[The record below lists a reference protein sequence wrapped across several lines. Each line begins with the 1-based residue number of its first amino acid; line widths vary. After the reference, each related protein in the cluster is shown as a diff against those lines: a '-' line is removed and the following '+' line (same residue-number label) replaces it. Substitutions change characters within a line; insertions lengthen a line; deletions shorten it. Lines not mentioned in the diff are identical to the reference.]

1 MNIKQLLVFSAVVL
15 LLSSCFNNNEGR
27 IIASVNE
34 KDLMLEEVL
43 EEMPIQIEDS
53 SFFVER
59 YMNDWIR
66 KQLMIYHAEINLSS
80 AIQNYE
86 KQIKEYRASLLIYAY
101 QQELINQNFDTS
113 ISLKQVTDYYNQYKD
128 EFKLSKNIF
137 KGRFIVVDRSA
148 PKLINLNKWYKSNKE
163 SSLEDLNDYCQQFA
177 KEYYLEDDRWQYF
190 SIFNQKLPEF
200 IIEESYF
207 LENTKGVVFEDDNLR
222 YYVFIKDYL
231 INGSISPLEMEQ
243 EKIKNVLLN
252 KNKIEYLKQLED
264 ELYQN
269 GLALKKIKIY

>member
-1 MNIKQLLVFSAVVL
+1 MNIKQLFVFLAVVL

-113 ISLKQVTDYYNQYKD
+113 ISLNQVTDYYNQYKD

-190 SIFNQKLPEF
+190 SIFNQKLPEY

>member
-1 MNIKQLLVFSAVVL
+1 MNIKQLFVFLAVVL

-113 ISLKQVTDYYNQYKD
+113 ISLKQVKDYYNQYKD

-177 KEYYLEDDRWQYF
+177 KEYYLEDDKWQYF
-190 SIFNQKLPEF
+190 SIFNQKLPEY

-207 LENTKGVVFEDDNLR
+207 LENTKGVVFEDVNLR

>member
-1 MNIKQLLVFSAVVL
+1 MTIKQLFVFSAVVL
-15 LLSSCFNNNEGR
+15 LLISCFNNKGGR

-34 KDLMLEEVL
+34 KVLMLEEVL

-80 AIQNYE
+80 DIHNYD
-86 KQIKEYRASLLIYAY
+86 KQIEEYRSSLLIYAY

-113 ISLKQVTDYYNQYKD
+113 ISLKQVRDYYNQYKD
-128 EFKLSKNIF
+128 EFKLRKNIF
-137 KGRFIVVDRSA
+137 KGRFIVVDKSA
-148 PKLINLNKWYKSNKE
+148 PKLINLNMWYKSDKE
-163 SSLEDLNDYCQQFA
+163 STLEDLNDYCQQFA
-177 KEYYLEDDRWQYF
+177 KEYYLEDDKWQYF
-190 SIFNQKLPEF
+190 SIFNQKLPEY

-222 YYVFIKDYL
+222 YYVFIKDYQ
-231 INGSISPLEMEQ
+231 INGSISPLELEQ

>member
-1 MNIKQLLVFSAVVL
+1 MNIKQLFVFLAVVL

-190 SIFNQKLPEF
+190 SIFNQKLPEY

>member
-1 MNIKQLLVFSAVVL
+1 MNIKQLFVFSAVVL

-80 AIQNYE
+80 AIQNYD

-177 KEYYLEDDRWQYF
+177 KEYYLEDDKWQYF
-190 SIFNQKLPEF
+190 SIFNQKLPEY

>member
-1 MNIKQLLVFSAVVL
+1 MNIKQLFVFSALFL

-137 KGRFIVVDRSA
+137 KGRFIVVDRLA

-177 KEYYLEDDRWQYF
+177 KEYYLEDDKWQYF
-190 SIFNQKLPEF
+190 SNFNQKLPEY
-200 IIEESYF
+200 IIEETYF

>member
-1 MNIKQLLVFSAVVL
+1 MNIKQLFVFSAVVL

-66 KQLMIYHAEINLSS
+66 NQLMIYHAEINLSS

-148 PKLINLNKWYKSNKE
+148 PKLINLNKWYKSDTE

-190 SIFNQKLPEF
+190 SIFNQKLPEY

>member
-1 MNIKQLLVFSAVVL
+1 MNIKQLFVFSAVVL
-15 LLSSCFNNNEGR
+15 LLGSCFKNKEGV

-43 EEMPIQIEDS
+43 EEMPMQIEDS
-53 SFFVER
+53 SFFVES

-80 AIQNYE
+80 DIQNYD

-177 KEYYLEDDRWQYF
+177 KEYYLEDDSWQYF
-190 SIFNQKLPEF
+190 SIFNQKLPEY

-231 INGSISPLEMEQ
+231 INGSISPLELEQ

>member
-1 MNIKQLLVFSAVVL
+1 MNIKQLFVFSAVVL
-15 LLSSCFNNNEGR
+15 LLSSCFNNKEGR

-59 YMNDWIR
+59 YMNDWTR

-80 AIQNYE
+80 AIQNYD

-113 ISLKQVTDYYNQYKD
+113 ISIKQVTDYYNQYKD

-190 SIFNQKLPEF
+190 SIFNQKLPEY

-231 INGSISPLEMEQ
+231 INGSISPLQMEQ

>member
-1 MNIKQLLVFSAVVL
+1 MNIKQLFVFSAVVL

-113 ISLKQVTDYYNQYKD
+113 ISLKQVKDYYNQYKD

-177 KEYYLEDDRWQYF
+177 KEYYLEDDKWQYF
-190 SIFNQKLPEF
+190 SIFNQKLPEY

>member
-1 MNIKQLLVFSAVVL
+1 MNIKQLFVFSAIVL

-59 YMNDWIR
+59 YMNEWIR

-113 ISLKQVTDYYNQYKD
+113 ISLKQVKDYYNQYRD

-148 PKLINLNKWYKSNKE
+148 PKLININKWYKSNKE

-190 SIFNQKLPEF
+190 SIFNQKLPEY
-200 IIEESYF
+200 IIDESYF

-231 INGSISPLEMEQ
+231 INGNISPLEMEQ

>member
-1 MNIKQLLVFSAVVL
+1 MNIKQLFVFLAVVL

-190 SIFNQKLPEF
+190 SIFNQKLPEY

-207 LENTKGVVFEDDNLR
+207 LENTKGVVFEDVNLR

-264 ELYQN
+264 ELFQN

>member
-1 MNIKQLLVFSAVVL
+1 MNIKQLFVFLAVVL

-128 EFKLSKNIF
+128 EFKLSKNIC

-177 KEYYLEDDRWQYF
+177 KEYYLEDDKWQYF
-190 SIFNQKLPEF
+190 SIFNQKLPEY

-207 LENTKGVVFEDDNLR
+207 LENTKGVVFEDVNLR

>member
-1 MNIKQLLVFSAVVL
+1 MNIKQFFVFLAVVL

-43 EEMPIQIEDS
+43 EDMPIQIEDS

-190 SIFNQKLPEF
+190 SIFNQKLPEY